1 MSQQQP
7 SPEELAKWQ
16 RRIAARANNKAW
28 ELSEKLNRT
37 PGEDQEM
44 LHAAHAAMHL
54 WCIVGNENNKAH
66 AEQLL
71 AHVCALLGDATHAA
85 KYFQSPSAFFSS
97 GKCEAWEVAISRAVA
112 ANVAACAGD
121 VSSHQSLYKEAE
133 SLIAAIP
140 STEDREILLA
150 TLRVVPTPK
159 GKNLAE

>member
-7 SPEELAKWQ
+7 SPEELATWQ

-37 PGEDQEM
+37 PAEDQEM

-54 WCIVGNENNKAH
+54 WSIVGNESNKAH

-71 AHVCALLGDATHAA
+71 AHVYALLGDATLAA
-85 KYFQSPSAFFSS
+85 KYLQVPSAFFAS
-97 GKCEAWEVAISRAVA
+97 GQCEAWEFAMCRTIA

-121 VSSHQSLYKEAE
+121 ANRHQSQYEEAA
-133 SLIAAIP
+133 SLIEALE
-140 STEDREILLA
+140 SSEDREILLT
-150 TLRVVPTPK
+150 TLRIVPVPK
-159 GKNLAE
+159 EM